1 MVCNFDNFIIIY
13 KIEKVKLKKNFPI
26 LKLEMPSLI
35 FLRYQ
40 MRWYKIRRVYHQAI
54 QMHLKN
60 NISFLLNSDSCLKML
75 MEKISKKAMGY
86 KRKIKK

>member
-54 QMHLKN
+54 
-60 NISFLLNSDSCLKML
+60 
-75 MEKISKKAMGY
+75 
-86 KRKIKK
+86 